1 MLKLIAKLF
10 GTKSEKDIKRAMP
23 LVEATKKE
31 EEKLTAMSHDEL
43 RGQTKEVQDY
53 INEQLKPIDD
63 QLASLHKQVNDQP
76 DLDLHEKEA
85 IFNQIDQ
92 IEKDRN
98 KELEKVLTSVLPRAF
113 AIVRETARRFK
124 ENKYLEVTATE
135 QDHHFALRHPNIKIE
150 GGKALWHNQWMAA
163 GNMITWDM
171 VHYDVQ
177 IIGGIVLHEGKISE
191 MATGE
196 GKTLVATFPAFLNAL
211 ARRGVHIVSVNN
223 YLVVR
228 DSEWMGPLF
237 QFHGLTV
244 DCIDKH
250 EPNSVARRNAYQAD
264 ITYGTITNSALT
276 TCAITWLA
284 KPKSWCKEVIISP
297 WSMRS
302 IACSWMKPVHPSL
315 FPARSRVEISMNFMI

>member
-1 MLKLIAKLF
+1 
-10 GTKSEKDIKRAMP
+10 
-23 LVEATKKE
+23 
-31 EEKLTAMSHDEL
+31 
-43 RGQTKEVQDY
+43 
-53 INEQLKPIDD
+53 
-63 QLASLHKQVNDQP
+63 
-76 DLDLHEKEA
+76 
-85 IFNQIDQ
+85 
-92 IEKDRN
+92 
-98 KELEKVLTSVLPRAF
+98 
-113 AIVRETARRFK
+113 
-124 ENKYLEVTATE
+124 
-135 QDHHFALRHPNIKIE
+135 
-150 GGKALWHNQWMAA
+150 
-163 GNMITWDM
+163 MITWDM

-264 ITYGTITNSALT
+264 ITYGTNNEFGFDYLRDNMARETERAG
-276 TCAITWLA
+276 A
-284 KPKSWCKEVIISP
+284 KKSSLRHG
-297 WSMRS
+297 SMRS
-302 IACSWMKPVHPSL
+302 IACSWTKPVHPSL
-315 FPARSRVEISMNFMI
+315 FPVRSRVEISMNFMI